1 MSIFIS
7 TRVWAIR
14 VPNTNKNYEKF
25 FVEKPYD
32 LENEDEQSLVQGS
45 EFDHTSHCLIL
56 WSTCFLSQ
64 LCVCVCVCVCDAWN
78 NNFLKI
84 LYLECLIFT

>member
-1 MSIFIS
+1 MKI
-7 TRVWAIR
+7 
-14 VPNTNKNYEKF
+14 F

-45 EFDHTSHCLIL
+45 DFDSTSHCLIL
-56 WSTCFLSQ
+56 WSTCSLSQ
-64 LCVCVCVCVCDAWN
+64 LCVCVCVCVCVFDVQN

-84 LYLECLIFT
+84 LYLK